1 MKTTARGIRRFAA
14 RLLCAAA
21 AVCLLAAP
29 ARAALDADFNGDGIA
44 DRIVLPRPPETHIV
58 VRLSGGVPQVLNFHD
73 RVISVV
79 AADVDHDG
87 DLDIGAL
94 SERRGVFIWLNKGK
108 GPHGHFKALKPKH
121 RGGGFSFNTHGSAA
135 SAPGS
140 SADGPA
146 ATGTDDDRDPLA
158 HADHI
163 THDRNDRPALEHG
176 TPTVPTLPDDRASA
190 SPSRAPPAL

>member
-1 MKTTARGIRRFAA
+1 M
-14 RLLCAAA
+14 
-21 AVCLLAAP
+21 CLFAAP
-29 ARAALDADFNGDGIA
+29 ARAALDADFNGDGIL
-44 DRIVLPRPPETHIV
+44 DRIVLPHPPQTHIV

-73 RVISVV
+73 RIISVV

-87 DLDIGAL
+87 NLDIGTL
-94 SERRGVFIWLNKGK
+94 SERRGVLIWLNKGQ
-108 GPHGHFKALKPKH
+108 GPHGHFKALERRH
-121 RGGGFSFNTHGSAA
+121 RTGRFSFNTHGALA

-146 ATGTDDDRDPLA
+146 ATATDDDQDRLA

-163 THDRNDRPALEHG
+163 TYDVSDRPTLEHRN
-176 TPTVPTLPDDRASA
+176 PTVPTLPDDRGSG